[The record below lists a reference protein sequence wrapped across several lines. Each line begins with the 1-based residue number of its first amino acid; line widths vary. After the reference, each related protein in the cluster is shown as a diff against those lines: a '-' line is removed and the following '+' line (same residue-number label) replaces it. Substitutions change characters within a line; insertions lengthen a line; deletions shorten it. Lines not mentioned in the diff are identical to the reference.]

1 MEVTNISAQ
10 LFNKQLPPDERASYY
25 GCNNDILTTNLTT
38 CVPYISSDDQ
48 IEGTFQKQL
57 DLSDYYKG
65 NSVFEEIKKD
75 FMDRVMGNE
84 NKPDELLFEI
94 KEPPITSEAKKVV
107 PVGPRDNL
115 FKSIQKEFFG
125 KGSSKN
131 NGLMLI
137 ILALLIFVII
147 MILINIKK

>member
-1 MEVTNISAQ
+1 ME
-10 LFNKQLPPDERASYY
+10 
-25 GCNNDILTTNLTT
+25 
-38 CVPYISSDDQ
+38 
-48 IEGTFQKQL
+48 
-57 DLSDYYKG
+57 
-65 NSVFEEIKKD
+65 
-75 FMDRVMGNE
+75 NE
-84 NKPDELLFEI
+84 NKPEDPLFDV
-94 KEPPITSEAKKVV
+94 KEPEITSEAKKVI